1 MKYRAM
7 GKTGVRLSP
16 LGFGCMRLPMK
27 DEKTVDRDKAI
38 PMLQRAYAL
47 GVNYF
52 DTGKHYCAGDSERT
66 LGEALKGM
74 DRGRVSVSTK
84 YPMEKPTAADLREKF
99 EASLR
104 LLDIDYVDFYHFW
117 GISWKGYQEKLS
129 VPGGPLEAFLRL
141 KDEGLAKHLSFSFHG
156 EPGDIEKLVDT
167 GHFESMLCQ
176 YNLLDRKCEAGISYA
191 ASKGLGVMVMGPV
204 GGGRLASRSEVID
217 RMAPG
222 GAAPDTPSLALRFV
236 LANPSVTVALSG
248 MSTLEQV
255 EQNAATVSR
264 GDPLA
269 AGELARIRAAAEE
282 NQKFMDLYCTG
293 CRYCMPCPQEVNIP
307 HIFSAMNLRTVWGLP
322 GPAAKLYAEIGTNPW
337 VKGKRADACT
347 ECGQCEE
354 KCPQKIPII
363 EQLKQSRA
371 ALEKG

>member
-1 MKYRAM
+1 MDYRIA
-7 GKTGVRLSP
+7 GKSGVRLSA
-16 LGFGCMRLPMK
+16 LGFGCMRLPMR
-27 DEKTVDRDKAI
+27 DEKTVDRDLAI
-38 PMLQRAYAL
+38 PLLVRGYKR
-47 GVNYF
+47 GINYF
-52 DTGKHYCAGDSERT
+52 DTGKWYCAQDSERT
-66 LGEALKGM
+66 LGEALRHM
-74 DRGRVSVSTK
+74 DRSRVLVSTK
-84 YPMEKPTAADLREKF
+84 YAFEKPTAADLREKF
-99 EASLR
+99 ETSLK
-104 LLDIDYVDFYHFW
+104 LLGLEYVDYYHLW
-117 GISWKGYQEKLS
+117 GIGWEFFRSKLS
-129 VPGGPLEAFLRL
+129 IPGGPLQEFLKL
-141 KDEGLAKHLSFSFHG
+141 KDEGLVRHLAFSFHS
-156 EPGDIEKLVDT
+156 EPQDIPKLVDT
-167 GHFESMLCQ
+167 GYFESMLCQ

-222 GAAPDTPSLALRFV
+222 GAAPDTPALALRFV

-264 GDPLA
+264 DEPLA
-269 AGELARIRAAAEE
+269 AGELACIRSAAEE
-282 NQKFMDLYCTG
+282 NQKFMDL
-293 CRYCMPCPQEVNIP
+293 YCMPCPQEVNIP
-307 HIFSAMNLRTVWGLP
+307 HIFAAMNLRTVWGLP

-363 EQLKQSRA
+363 EQVRQSRA